1 MREPPQRAWEACPSR
16 AHSPPQAAVITVTSS
31 VCGSPLFK
39 VPDTTADGLAPS
51 GTWEGS
57 RGSSHLLELRVPAV
71 SPCLPL
77 RTPLCTP
84 QSSLPQGPPQSLY
97 EALANFLHCSPQQ
110 LSPNATSLL
119 GPCTTQRPLTS
130 LQTMALCLRENAVGS
145 GSVSRQPG
153 SGHVRLHPQQ
163 PPWRPGAG
171 ASSSKA
177 SLSSPVLLPLRTHAT
192 ISLPSGPFLQPINTL
207 VPRFL

>member
-57 RGSSHLLELRVPAV
+57 RGSSHLLELGVAALSLLAP
-71 SPCLPL
+71 PHPTLH
-77 RTPLCTP
+77 TPIFIA
-84 QSSLPQGPPQSLY
+84 QGPPQSLY
-97 EALANFLHCSPQQ
+97 KALANFLHCSPQQ